1 MNRRPAALF
10 VALLTIGSLA
20 MLAGP
25 ALALDSPWDIQRFA
39 PAQPTPP
46 SAVGFDFDFDF
57 DFDLD
62 LDPDLDLGLGRG
74 FGLGL
79 SQAIIPVLTRVESL
93 EDEFSFESLDEKL
106 DRIPLRPVV
115 LGETPRIPWD
125 PERSFGLVFYVPFS
139 L

>member
-10 VALLTIGSLA
+10 VALLTTGSLA

-57 DFDLD
+57 DLD
-62 LDPDLDLGLGRG
+62 LDLDLGLGRG
-74 FGLGL
+74 FGL
-79 SQAIIPVLTRVESL
+79 SQASIPVLTRVESP

>member
-10 VALLTIGSLA
+10 VALLATGSLA

-39 PAQPTPP
+39 PAQPTLP
-46 SAVGFDFDFDF
+46 SAVGFDF

-62 LDPDLDLGLGRG
+62 LDPDLDLGIGRG

-79 SQAIIPVLTRVESL
+79 SQASIPVLTRVESL
-93 EDEFSFESLDEKL
+93 EDEFSFEGLDEKL
-106 DRIPLRPVV
+106 HRIPLRPVV

-125 PERSFGLVFYVPFS
+125 PERSFGFVFYVPFS